1 MWYTGAMENVEK
13 DMMGSV
19 QELSPKEELFEEYEN
34 LQIALLSEEDE
45 EKREGIE
52 SRLNDL
58 AGKLGITKEAA

>member
-1 MWYTGAMENVEK
+1 MENMEK
-13 DMMGSV
+13 EMMGFV
-19 QELSPKEELFEEYEN
+19 QKLSPKEELFEEYEN

-58 AGKLGITKEAA
+58 AGKLSITKEAA